1 MTQILVP
8 RRTHVPVKPVA
19 WRDFDRLFDQ
29 LWRSGPLPTNAT
41 SYTPRVDVD
50 ESDAELVVRAELPG
64 LDESQISVSLED
76 GVLTISGERA
86 EANESDESGVR
97 LREIFR
103 GRFERSLR
111 LPTEV
116 DADAVTAAYRNG
128 ILEVKLPKAADAR
141 MRNIPITGAA

>member
-8 RRTHVPVKPVA
+8 RRIHVPVKSVA
-19 WRDFDRLFDQ
+19 WGDFDRLFDQ

-41 SYTPRVDVD
+41 SYTPRMDVT
-50 ESDAELVVRAELPG
+50 ENDAELVVRAELPG
-64 LDESQISVSLED
+64 LEENQISVALED

-86 EANESDESGVR
+86 AEEASDESGVR

-103 GRFERSLR
+103 GSFERSLR

-128 ILEVKLPKAADAR
+128 ILEVKLPKAPAAR